1 MESAKKNLQLID
13 ASVETSEQKTSA
25 APGDAPTATQ
35 VGGHG
40 KIDIS
45 KITPKIAAEKEEQ
58 QRETVNKT
66 RLINKLNYLNFQDDN
81 ILVNFKHRKYDKTI
95 SILAKP
101 QPCLGDSLDCQW
113 ANAEDFRQIRRSY
126 EFTNLMLADGN
137 KLILAEPQV
146 IRIDQEGLCFLLPEI
161 CFQVSTRS
169 KTRHLCKGITVQLI
183 QNSSLFSG
191 VLIDFNATSFKV
203 ELKAIPPQTFEW
215 INTETTV
222 NLILSGAQETLYSG
236 ECRIIR
242 QTPSNKKHCY
252 VLKPLKHQIS
262 RFKQKEHR
270 SQRQELTP
278 SPDIVF
284 RHPFTKKMT
293 FRKVIDIS
301 GSGFAVEED
310 KNNPVLLPGM
320 IIPEL
325 ELNFANSLK
334 LKCRAQVVY
343 QIDHNQAKKDQ
354 SLKCGLAILDMDIQ
368 QHARL
373 IALLDQALD
382 ANSYVCNPV
391 DLDDLWD
398 FFFET
403 GFIYPDKYALI
414 QKNKQQIKE
423 TYKKLY
429 NQNPHIAR
437 HFIYQEKGRIMGH
450 MAMIR
455 FYENTWLIHHHAAR
469 KSALNKAGLVVLS
482 RIGRLS
488 NDSHRLY
495 SLHMD
500 YCICYYRPENKFPSR
515 VFGGAARSIKDTSR
529 CSVDSFAYF
538 QFKQEHIANT
548 DLGGNWRLTNTG
560 PEDIFDLKSFYEDTS
575 GGLMINALDLQQE
588 KIDINGLAGEYE
600 NLGLSRERYLF
611 SLKKDDTLKAVIVVN
626 KSNLGLNLSELTNCI
641 KVFVLD
647 SEGLSKKILNQMLY
661 AVSEKI
667 GITETPVLLY
677 PVDYAKD
684 QSIRFEKTYDLWILD
699 LKYIDDYFTYVNR
712 LLRFI

>member
-13 ASVETSEQKTSA
+13 ANVETGERKLSESA
-25 APGDAPTATQ
+25 GDAITKTRIR
-35 VGGHG
+35 GHE
-40 KIDIS
+40 KIAIS
-45 KITPKIAAEKEEQ
+45 EITPQFAEDKEQ
-58 QRETVNKT
+58 LRKTVSKA
-66 RLINKLNYLNFQDDN
+66 RLMNKLNFLNFQDGS
-81 ILVNFKHRKYDKTI
+81 IIVNFKHRKYEKTV
-95 SILAKP
+95 SIFAKP
-101 QPCLGDSLDCQW
+101 QPCLGDSLECRWVKKNDY
-113 ANAEDFRQIRRSY
+113 AQIRHAY
-126 EFTNLMLADGN
+126 EFANLMLPDGN
-137 KLILAEPQV
+137 NLILAEPKV
-146 IRIDQEGLCFLLPEI
+146 TRTDPAGIGFVLPEK
-161 CFQVSTRS
+161 CYEVSARS
-169 KTRHLCKGITVQLI
+169 KTRYECEGITVQFI

-191 VLIDFNATSFKV
+191 VLIDFNASSLKV

-215 INTETTV
+215 INPDAPI
-222 NLILSGAQETLYSG
+222 NLILSEAQETLYSG

-242 QTPSNKKHCY
+242 RTSSNHKRYY
-252 VLKPLKHQIS
+252 VLKPLKHQIP
-262 RFKQKEHR
+262 RFRQKEHR
-270 SQRQELTP
+270 SQRQELSP

-301 GSGFAVEED
+301 GAGFSVEED

-334 LKCRAQVVY
+334 FKCRAQVVY
-343 QIDHNQAKKDQ
+343 QIDHNETKKEK
-354 SLKCGLAILDMDIQ
+354 SLKCGLAILDMEIQ

-373 IALLDQALD
+373 IALLDQAID

-414 QKNKQQIKE
+414 QKNKQKIKA
-423 TYKKLY
+423 TYEELY

-455 FYENTWLIHHHAAR
+455 FYDNTWLIHHHAAR

-500 YCICYYRPENKFPSR
+500 YCMCYYRPENKFPSR
-515 VFGGAARSIKDTSR
+515 VFGGAARAIKNASR

-538 QFKQEHIANT
+538 HFKQAEGATVGLSDNWQLT
-548 DLGGNWRLTNTG
+548 DTR
-560 PEDIFDLKSFYEDTS
+560 PEDIFDLQNFYDDAS
-575 GGLMINALDLQQE
+575 GGLTLNALDLQQQ
-588 KIDINGLAGEYE
+588 KMDINDLAADYD
-600 NLGLSRERYLF
+600 NLGLNRQRFLF
-611 SLKKDDTLKAVIVVN
+611 SLKKDGVLIAVIMVN
-626 KSNLGLNLSELTNCI
+626 KSDLGLNLSELTNCI

-647 SEGLSKKILNQMLY
+647 SEELSEQTLNQMLG
-661 AVSEKI
+661 AISRKI
-667 GITETPVLLY
+667 QIDETPVLLY
-677 PVDYAKD
+677 PAAFAD
-684 QSIRFEKTYDLWILD
+684 QHSIGFEKTYDLWILD
-699 LKYIDDYFTYVNR
+699 LRYIDDYFNYVNR